1 VNAGKYN
8 QKSEDRSFVGCA
20 TCCTREPAATKSA
33 WAKKVFAHPT
43 SVLCLLSSVII
54 VALAQAVY
62 ADSAR
67 DSTSEG
73 NKFYK
78 QGNFNEAINS
88 YDQALTEAPGALEPK
103 FNQANSYY
111 RLDDLSKALDLYRQ
125 VAAESKD
132 MKLVAKSKYNL
143 GNTYFQQGSKQ
154 KDSNLQKAID
164 DMKTAIS
171 SWRGVLDI
179 EPENKKAA
187 KNIEVARLTIKDLL
201 DQLNKQQKQQDANQ
215 PQDPNQQQK
224 QSQQQQNS
232 QKNQNQAQN
241 QKNQQQ
247 SAGQDPN
254 QPKEPNEPQDQQ
266 KEQKK
271 EEQKQQVVP
280 DTTAQQILDNEQ
292 RQRKNRQILQ
302 RGPWQKVEKDW

>member
-1 VNAGKYN
+1 MNAEKHKTLFRILLALVIT
-8 QKSEDRSFVGCA
+8 Q
-20 TCCTREPAATKSA
+20 AA
-33 WAKKVFAHPT
+33 
-43 SVLCLLSSVII
+43 L
-54 VALAQAVY
+54 

-67 DSTSEG
+67 VSTSQG
-73 NKFYK
+73 NKLYK

-88 YDQALTEAPGALEPK
+88 YDQALLDAPGALQPK

-111 RLDDLSKALDLYRQ
+111 RLDDLGKALDLYRQ

-132 MKLVAKSKYNL
+132 MKVVAKAKYNL

-164 DMKTAIS
+164 DMKNAIG

-201 DQLNKQQKQQDANQ
+201 DQLNKQQ
-215 PQDPNQQQK
+215 QDPNQQQ
-224 QSQQQQNS
+224 QNQQQQN
-232 QKNQNQAQN
+232 
-241 QKNQQQ
+241 QQQ
-247 SAGQDPN
+247 DPNQPQQQQNAGQDPN
-254 QPKEPNEPQDQQ
+254 QPKESNQPEEQQQ
-266 KEQKK
+266 KPR
-271 EEQKQQVVP
+271 EEEKKQQAAP
-280 DTTAQQILDNEQ
+280 DTTAQKILDNEQ
-292 RQRKNRQILQ
+292 RRRKERQILQ

>member
-1 VNAGKYN
+1 VNAGKY
-8 QKSEDRSFVGCA
+8 
-20 TCCTREPAATKSA
+20 
-33 WAKKVFAHPT
+33 KKVIQ
-43 SVLCLLSSVII
+43 LLL
-54 VALAQAVY
+54 ALLMVQAVS
-62 ADSAR
+62 AQSAR

-73 NKFYK
+73 NKLYK
-78 QGNFNEAINS
+78 QGKFNEAINS
-88 YDQALTEAPGALEPK
+88 YDQALTESPGALEPK

-179 EPENKKAA
+179 EPKNTKAA

-201 DQLNKQQKQQDANQ
+201 DQLNKQKQQDANQ
-215 PQDPNQQQK
+215 PQDPNQQKQQK
-224 QSQQQQNS
+224 QNQKQQNQQQNPNQS
-232 QKNQNQAQN
+232 QK
-241 QKNQQQ
+241 QKQKQQT
-247 SAGQDPN
+247 AGREPN
-254 QPKEPNEPQDQQ
+254 QPQEPNQPEKQKQQQ
-266 KEQKK
+266 KEQKQQ
-271 EEQKQQVVP
+271 QKVVP
-280 DTTAQQILDNEQ
+280 DTTAQEILDNEQ

-302 RGPWQKVEKDW
+302 RGQWQKVDKDW

>member
-1 VNAGKYN
+1 VNAEKHKTLFRILLALVIT
-8 QKSEDRSFVGCA
+8 Q
-20 TCCTREPAATKSA
+20 AA
-33 WAKKVFAHPT
+33 
-43 SVLCLLSSVII
+43 L
-54 VALAQAVY
+54 

-67 DSTSEG
+67 VSTSQG
-73 NKFYK
+73 NKLYK

-88 YDQALTEAPGALEPK
+88 YDQALLDAPGALQPK

-111 RLDDLSKALDLYRQ
+111 RLDDLGKALDLYRQ

-132 MKLVAKSKYNL
+132 MKVVAKAKYNL

-164 DMKTAIS
+164 DMKNAIG

-201 DQLNKQQKQQDANQ
+201 DQLNKQQ
-215 PQDPNQQQK
+215 QDPNQQQ
-224 QSQQQQNS
+224 QNQQQQN
-232 QKNQNQAQN
+232 
-241 QKNQQQ
+241 QQQ
-247 SAGQDPN
+247 DPNQPQQQQNAGQDPN
-254 QPKEPNEPQDQQ
+254 QPKESNQPEEQQQ
-266 KEQKK
+266 KPR
-271 EEQKQQVVP
+271 EEEKKQQAAP
-280 DTTAQQILDNEQ
+280 DTTAQKILDNEQ
-292 RQRKNRQILQ
+292 RRRKERQILQ

>member
-1 VNAGKYN
+1 VNARKYKAVI
-8 QKSEDRSFVGCA
+8 Q
-20 TCCTREPAATKSA
+20 TLL
-33 WAKKVFAHPT
+33 
-43 SVLCLLSSVII
+43 VLLIS
-54 VALAQAVY
+54 QAVF

-67 DSTSEG
+67 ISTTQG
-73 NKFYK
+73 NKLYK

-111 RLDDLSKALDLYRQ
+111 RLDDLSKALDLYRE

-164 DMKTAIS
+164 DMKTAIG

-201 DQLNKQQKQQDANQ
+201 DQLNKQQQDPNQ
-215 PQDPNQQQK
+215 PQDPNQQQ
-224 QSQQQQNS
+224 QQQNPQPDPNQPQQQQ
-232 QKNQNQAQN
+232 QT
-241 QKNQQQ
+241 
-247 SAGQDPN
+247 AGQDPN
-254 QPKEPNEPQDQQ
+254 HPQDSNQPEEQQQ
-266 KEQKK
+266 KQQ
-271 EEQKQQVVP
+271 EEQKQQQQVAP
-280 DTTAQQILDNEQ
+280 DTTAQEILDQEQ
-292 RQRKNRQILQ
+292 RRRKERQILQ
-302 RGPWQKVEKDW
+302 RSPWQKVEKDW

>member
-1 VNAGKYN
+1 
-8 QKSEDRSFVGCA
+8 
-20 TCCTREPAATKSA
+20 
-33 WAKKVFAHPT
+33 
-43 SVLCLLSSVII
+43 LLVVVI
-54 VALAQAVY
+54 AQASF

-67 DSTSEG
+67 VSTSTG
-73 NKFYK
+73 NKLYK

-88 YDQALTEAPGALEPK
+88 YDQALLEAPGAPEPK

-143 GNTYFQQGSKQ
+143 GNSYFQQGSKQ

-164 DMKTAIS
+164 DMKTAIG

-201 DQLNKQQKQQDANQ
+201 DQLKNQQKQQDPNQ
-215 PQDPNQQQK
+215 PQDPNRPQDPNQ

-232 QKNQNQAQN
+232 QQDPNQSQD
-241 QKNQQQ
+241 QQQ
-247 SAGQDPN
+247 QQQAAGQDPN
-254 QPKEPNEPQDQQ
+254 QPQDPNQAKNQQQQKDDAKEQEKAKEQ
-266 KEQKK
+266 KEQ
-271 EEQKQQVVP
+271 QQIVP
-280 DTTAQQILDNEQ
+280 DTTAQEILDQEQ
-292 RQRKNRQILQ
+292 RRRKERQLLQ